1 MIIFLFHFFILVL
14 FIKKSVTHAYF
25 FKMTINVIW
34 YAETSNFPS
43 SSVPK
48 KYDENSN
55 LAEFRYSPRRNVGT
69 EADSISNLYLTL
81 SVVLFVS
88 RK

>member
-1 MIIFLFHFFILVL
+1 MIIFLFHSFILVL
-14 FIKKSVTHAYF
+14 FMKKSVTHAYF

-43 SSVPK
+43 SFVQK
-48 KYDENSN
+48 KYDGNSN
-55 LAEFRYSPRRNVGT
+55 LAEFRCNSWKSAGT
-69 EADSISNLYLTL
+69 EADSTSNLYLTL
-81 SVVLFVS
+81 SVVLIVS